1 MGKNHSRKRSRG
13 GQVRPPQ
20 EQEQQSQEQQ
30 PQEQRRSFFRSPHP
44 VVSVDDPVVSVD
56 DPAVSVD
63 EEGVVLTP
71 LISAIRNSR
80 DDSRDLGFPKP
91 GAIARIRELLNQG
104 ADINGRDSIGR
115 TPLMHAVIVGVPE
128 VFYLIVD
135 RGPDVNAQDNE
146 GRSALMWAAT
156 PSNVNKSDLAEY
168 LLEEPGI
175 IVNSVNKQGQ
185 SAMDIDVDEE
195 GQIRRLIE
203 RHINST
209 RGGRKTKKAKKVK
222 KTRKN
227 KKTAKRRRQ

>member
-20 EQEQQSQEQQ
+20 EQEQQSQEQ
-30 PQEQRRSFFRSPHP
+30 RRSFFRSPHP

-56 DPAVSVD
+56 ED
-63 EEGVVLTP
+63 GVVLTP

-91 GAIARIRELLNQG
+91 GAIARIRKLLNQG
-104 ADINGRDSIGR
+104 ADINGADSIGR

-128 VFYLIVD
+128 VFYLILD
-135 RGPDVNAQDNE
+135 RGADVNAQDNE

-185 SAMDIDVDEE
+185 SAMNIDVDEE

>member
-30 PQEQRRSFFRSPHP
+30 SQEQRRSFFRSPHP

-56 DPAVSVD
+56 ED
-63 EEGVVLTP
+63 GVVLTP

-128 VFYLIVD
+128 VFYLISD

-156 PSNVNKSDLAEY
+156 PSNVNKYDLAEY

-209 RGGRKTKKAKKVK
+209 RGGRKTKKAKKTKKTK

-227 KKTAKRRRQ
+227 KKTTNRRR